1 LKKNSK
7 ITINKKL
14 DLTKNTSMNSILKSI
29 LISITALSIVSC
41 SVINKKDKAT
51 VNATTP
57 AIPEKEVAKKQEPSW
72 LPKGKIYNPSRTIK
86 NDLIHS
92 RLEVSFDWRKQYLNG
107 VATLTLKPYFYPQNT
122 LELDARGFDLK
133 SIKLKSTGNDLKY
146 TYENDIIT
154 IQLDK
159 TYTNKEEFQVQ
170 IEYTAKPNE
179 LKEGGSNAITSDK
192 GLYFINPLGEDSTK
206 PRQIWTQGETQANSA
221 WFPTIDSPNEKHT
234 QEIFITIENNFKTL
248 SNGSLIYSKMNANG
262 THTDYWKQT
271 LPHSTYLTMMAI
283 GEYAIVKDKWGD
295 MEVNYYVEPKY
306 EPYAKKIFGNTPQML
321 TFFSEKMGYKYPWDK
336 YSQVVVRDYVSG
348 AMENTSASIFM
359 EALQVDDRELIDDNW
374 DGIIAHELFHHW
386 FGDLVTAESWANLP
400 LNESFADYS
409 EYLWNEFKY
418 GREEA
423 DREANGALNQ
433 YLSEARMKREPMIRY
448 YYNNK
453 EDMFDSHSYAKGGRI
468 LHMLRKYVGDDA
480 FFKSLSVYLNK
491 NAFKA
496 AEIHHL
502 RLAFEEVTGEDL
514 NWFFNQWFMTLG
526 HPEIEVQT
534 SFADNA
540 LTLKVWQKQDTL
552 YMPVYKLPLQIEIWT
567 DGKKRLEDIIITKTY
582 QEFTFNTS
590 QPEMVIFDAE
600 NQLLGVIKHKKKED
614 ELIKQYM
621 YSDKYMYR
629 ISALEKLTY
638 DLKNEKLKAVC
649 LKALNDSHW
658 KIRETAV
665 AAFKDYSG
673 EDKATIADKLAEMAL
688 KDKRSYVRAT
698 AIEVLATFKDN
709 KYTSV
714 YKTALKDSSY
724 TVNAAALESYLG
736 SDATDKMDVIKEYE
750 KLDND
755 NIIYSISSYYAENGC
770 KDASCEN
777 WFESK
782 LKSSPRSV
790 IANYAKYINGLDA
803 EKRKEKAII
812 LANMATKSTSWTKL
826 TYYQNL
832 TIFNDIEEVADIR
845 KAMKENES
853 SPMLKRI
860 FEMIP

>member
-1 LKKNSK
+1 MIHLAKN
-7 ITINKKL
+7 IFIA
-14 DLTKNTSMNSILKSI
+14 IAA
-29 LISITALSIVSC
+29 ISFVSC
-41 SVINKKDKAT
+41 TLVNKKDKA
-51 VNATTP
+51 VVSSVSL
-57 AIPEKEVAKKQEPSW
+57 EKEALKKQEPTW
-72 LPKGKIYNPSRTIK
+72 LPKGKEYNPSRTVK
-86 NDLIHS
+86 NDLLHS
-92 RLEVSFDWRKQYLNG
+92 RLEVSFDWKKQHLNG
-107 VATLTLKPYFYPQNT
+107 VAILTFKPYFYPQNI
-122 LELDARGFDLK
+122 LDLDARGFDIK
-133 SIKLKSTGNDLKY
+133 SIKLKNTGNDLKY
-146 TYENDIIT
+146 RYENDIIT
-154 IQLDK
+154 IELDK
-159 TYTNKEEFQVQ
+159 TYSNKEEFQVL

-179 LKEGGSNAITSDK
+179 LKEGGSSAITSDK

-234 QEIFITIENNFKTL
+234 QELFITIENNFKTL
-248 SNGSLIYSKMNANG
+248 SNGSLIYSKMNVDG
-262 THTDYWKQT
+262 TRTDYWKQT

-283 GEYAIVKDKWGD
+283 GEYAVVKDKWGD

-306 EPYAKKIFGNTPQML
+306 EPYAKKIFGNTPEML
-321 TFFSEKMGYKYPWDK
+321 TFFSDKMGYKYPWDK

-409 EYLWNEFKY
+409 EYLWLEYKY

-423 DREANGALNQ
+423 DREANNALTQ
-433 YLSEARMKREPMIRY
+433 YLNEAKMKREPMIRY
-448 YYNNK
+448 YYTNK

-480 FFKSLSVYLNK
+480 FFKSLSLYLNK
-491 NAFKA
+491 NAFKS

-526 HPEIEVQT
+526 HPEVEIQT
-534 SFADNA
+534 SYADNI
-540 LTLKVWQKQDTL
+540 LTMKVWQKQDTT
-552 YMPVYKLPLQIEIWT
+552 YMPVYKLPLQIEIWNE
-567 DGKKRLEDIIITKTY
+567 GKKRVESITITNTY
-582 QEFTFNTS
+582 QEFSFTTAK
-590 QPEMVIFDAE
+590 PELVIFDAE
-600 NQLLGVIKHKKKED
+600 NQLLGTIKHKKSE
-614 ELIKQYM
+614 EEHIKQYL

-629 ISALEKLTY
+629 IQALGKLTY
-638 DLKNEKLKAVC
+638 DLANPKLREIC
-649 LKALNDSHW
+649 IKALNDSHW

-665 AAFKDYSG
+665 MAFKDYNSEG
-673 EDKATIADKLAEMAL
+673 LATIADKLSEMAI

-698 AIEVLATFKDN
+698 AIEVLSTFKEK
-709 KYTSV
+709 KYSSI

-724 TVNAAALESYLG
+724 TVNASALEAYL
-736 SDATDKMDVIKEYE
+736 SSEAIDILDVIKEYE
-750 KLDND
+750 NSEND
-755 NIIYSISSYYAENGC
+755 NIIFTIGNYYAEKGC
-770 KDASCEN
+770 KDGICDA
-777 WFESK
+777 WFKNK
-782 LKSSPRSV
+782 LKISPRSV
-790 IANYAKYINGLDA
+790 IPNYAKYLNGLDA
-803 EKRKEKAII
+803 DKRKTGALV
-812 LANMATKSTSWTKL
+812 LAKEAEKSTSWTKL

-832 TIFNDIEEVADIR
+832 SIFSDIPEIVAAR
-845 KAMKENES
+845 KAMKENET